1 MRDLVL
7 PFLNRYYEVRPDGF
21 YDIQM
26 DMFVRGVIIV
36 EHLTCVFSIDETL
49 SETLIRELVGDRLT
63 TEQVDSFWQPEP
75 LLSARYMTN
84 IAVEPK
90 KKNRFSVSIPAI
102 PSIQSWWIQKMHR
115 PVMHLKFFKL
125 FGYIIYK
132 KAVWED
138 IVIEMLDPIGPSTTQ
153 ALMSMICK
161 NQHNNI
167 TIELEMLDPTGVSVE
182 KWQLIDCEIKK
193 FDFGTLDTNSDAM
206 ATCTLT
212 VKLNRVKLSY

>member
-1 MRDLVL
+1 
-7 PFLNRYYEVRPDGF
+7 
-21 YDIQM
+21 
-26 DMFVRGVIIV
+26 
-36 EHLTCVFSIDETL
+36 
-49 SETLIRELVGDRLT
+49 
-63 TEQVDSFWQPEP
+63 
-75 LLSARYMTN
+75 
-84 IAVEPK
+84 
-90 KKNRFSVSIPAI
+90 
-102 PSIQSWWIQKMHR
+102 
-115 PVMHLKFFKL
+115 MHLKFFKL